1 MASVIQNRRE
11 LTAAELVLRTLDGE
25 RAAVAR
31 ARCAHD
37 PDLAQKVDR
46 WADRLF
52 PLSQALPP
60 ATPPDAVWREIEDRL
75 PAGPPASRAPRVPAR
90 RRLIAWGA
98 AALAASIVLALV
110 FATEV
115 LPPRDEA
122 VAAIGTQLAAES
134 GSLAWA
140 VTLDR
145 QRGLLSLR
153 REGEVVPGVA
163 HDLELWLIALDGSV
177 RSLGVLPE
185 SAVAAVRLRPVHLDR
200 LVPGATLAISRE
212 PLGGS
217 PGPGPSGPVIAS
229 ATLSVL

>member
-1 MASVIQNRRE
+1 MV
-11 LTAAELVLRTLDGE
+11 
-25 RAAVAR
+25 
-31 ARCAHD
+31 
-37 PDLAQKVDR
+37 DL

-60 ATPPDAVWREIEDRL
+60 AMPPDAVWRAIERRL
-75 PAGPPASRAPRVPAR
+75 PAGPANPRAPRVPVR

-98 AALAASIVLALV
+98 TALAASFVLALV
-110 FATEV
+110 FATDV
-115 LPPRDEA
+115 LPPRDESIAA
-122 VAAIGTQLAAES
+122 VGTELTAQS
-134 GSLAWA
+134 DGLAWA

-153 REGEVVPGVA
+153 RDGEVAAGTV
-163 HDLELWLIALDGSV
+163 HDLELWLIALDGGV

-185 SAVAAVRLRPVHLDR
+185 TAVAAVRLQPVHLDR

-212 PLGGS
+212 PPGGS